1 MLAKGVEL
9 IDDVAGSGHEAAKA
23 CRVRYAVRLFLRRGD
38 EVSRDAELIA
48 GDTGHAETQVID
60 GVERVLHSAE
70 LGKRQTI
77 AGIEKALVGMKEG
90 GYREIRVAP
99 HLAYGER
106 GVPGSIPA
114 NAVLRIKL
122 WLVHV
127 SESGS

>member
-9 IDDVAGSGHEAAKA
+9 IDDVAGSGQEANKGSQ
-23 CRVRYAVRLFLRRGD
+23 VRYAVRLFLRRGD

-48 GDTGHAETQVID
+48 AAAGHLETQVID
-60 GVERVLHSAE
+60 GAERVLHSVE
-70 LGKRQTI
+70 LGKRQAI

-122 WLVHV
+122 WLVRV